1 MIDIGI
7 NRSTSQYKA
16 VQMNPNCLLQSDHT
30 VELAHFYTH
39 FDKNLNIITS
49 ITAAIRLDFL

>member
-1 MIDIGI
+1 
-7 NRSTSQYKA
+7 
-16 VQMNPNCLLQSDHT
+16 MNPNCLLQSDHT